1 MPGPLDNQKHEAFCN
16 FVAKLDSDVV
26 AYEKAFQCTRKNAI
40 KNAWTLRENKG
51 IALRILEL
59 QSKTASRTTMTVR
72 ERRQIAAEIARN
84 KAVEPATRLQATVI
98 EAKHAGEFMERQ
110 DLTTDGEALPAA
122 MPSITLNL
130 PATFLKRRGMA
141 PASSQSAN

>member
-1 MPGPLDNQKHEAFCN
+1 MEA
-16 FVAKLDSDVV
+16 
-26 AYEKAFQCTRKNAI
+26 YRKAFKCTKKNAI
-40 KNAWTLRENKG
+40 ANAWRLRENDG
-51 IALRILEL
+51 IRKRILEL

-72 ERRQIAAEIARN
+72 ERRQISAEIARD
-84 KAVEPATRLQATVI
+84 KSVEPNVRLSATVI

-122 MPSITLNL
+122 MPAITLNL

-141 PASSQSAN
+141 PVPSQSAN